1 MNSVPFT
8 VLIADDESAI
18 RNGLREIIPWGDY
31 NAVVID
37 AAADGLA
44 ALASI
49 RRNRPDLVIMDIKM
63 PGMDGLEV
71 IRQAREEGLEDLA
84 AMFMR
89 VAAIERGH
97 EKEFLTLLSKLSGPQ
112 AETPA
117 PKQKKSGYRCQFCGA
132 IFDERPDVCD
142 TCQSIGAFEYVEY
155 WE

>member
-1 MNSVPFT
+1 MNSVPFN

-71 IRQAREEGLEDLA
+71 IR
-84 AMFMR
+84 
-89 VAAIERGH
+89 
-97 EKEFLTLLSKLSGPQ
+97 
-112 AETPA
+112 
-117 PKQKKSGYRCQFCGA
+117 
-132 IFDERPDVCD
+132 
-142 TCQSIGAFEYVEY
+142 
-155 WE
+155 

>member
-71 IRQAREEGLEDLA
+71 IRQAREEGILSRFLILSGYDDFNLAQKAIRYGVKAYFLKPLKMQEFEDELRNQIAGRWRSATCAA
-84 AMFMR
+84 AMR
-89 VAAIERGH
+89 
-97 EKEFLTLLSKLSGPQ
+97 
-112 AETPA
+112 
-117 PKQKKSGYRCQFCGA
+117 
-132 IFDERPDVCD
+132 
-142 TCQSIGAFEYVEY
+142 
-155 WE
+155 